1 MRVEAFDGAYMGH
14 ADVDQAV
21 QDSLEFLISEVVH
34 RIEDHQQQVSD
45 FASAVAF
52 VDRSGHLP
60 RSLP

>member
-1 MRVEAFDGAYMGH
+1 MGHNMGH

-34 RIEDHQQQVSD
+34 RIEDHHQQEAD

-52 VDRSGHLP
+52 VDRFGHAW
-60 RSLP
+60 RVFKHA